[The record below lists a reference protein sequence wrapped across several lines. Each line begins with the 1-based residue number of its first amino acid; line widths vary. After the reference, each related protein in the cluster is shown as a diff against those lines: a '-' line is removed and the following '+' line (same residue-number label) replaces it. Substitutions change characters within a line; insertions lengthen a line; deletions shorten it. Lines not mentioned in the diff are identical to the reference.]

1 MTMKKIMILA
11 ACAVMAFTGCV
22 GDLDQEPMSDNTI
35 ASGDVYSNPTYRLGQ
50 LAKIYGAFTLVGNS
64 GPGSAD
70 IAVDDAGESE
80 FLRAWWSIQTISTDE
95 AKCVWGNQ
103 WNTEVNKNAWTTTKN
118 SAIYAAYVRSIMMV
132 TLANEY
138 LRNTNDNNAEIA
150 IERAEVRFLRA
161 FAYWVLLD
169 AFGNPPFTD
178 ETTPIGA
185 YKPKQIK
192 QADLYVWLKAEL
204 ENLVSAESH
213 LKDVH
218 TQTYPRVD
226 KGAAYAL
233 LARLCLNHKSYTGV
247 EDNAA
252 YADAMAA
259 AEEVIAKY
267 PLSKSYKSLFMGN
280 NGENPDAI
288 QEFVYAAC
296 YDANKTQSYGGP
308 TYIIAASTN
317 NDKYLGLT
325 ANWAGLVTSSEF
337 VANLIGEAAVD
348 AAVVGAEPTFTTI
361 DKRALVSLKYCTD
374 KEITATDFPKG
385 WHVCKFNNRNY
396 KDETTNY
403 LGEEPALAS
412 FASVDFPLI
421 RAAEMYL
428 AYAEAKTRI
437 DGGMTTDSKAVGY
450 IADLQRRA
458 GLEGNITAI
467 SLEDVFAETTKELF
481 WEGQRRSILIRY
493 DRYLSDTYLW
503 PFKGGVAKGQGLKE
517 HLKLF
522 PIPADDLT
530 NNDNLKPNPGY

>member
-1 MTMKKIMILA
+1 MKKIMILA

-80 FLRAWWSIQTISTDE
+80 FLRAWWSIQTFSPDE

-481 WEGQRRSILIRY
+481 WEGQRRTILIRY

>member
-1 MTMKKIMILA
+1 MTMKKIMIFA

-35 ASGDVYSNPTYRLGQ
+35 ASGDVYSNPTYRMGQ

-118 SAIYAAYVRSIMMV
+118 SAIYAAYVRGLMMV
-132 TLANEY
+132 TLANDY
-138 LRNTNDNNAEIA
+138 LRNTNDNNPEIA

-169 AFGNPPFTD
+169 TFGNPPFTD

-185 YKPKQIK
+185 YKPEQIK
-192 QADLYVWLKAEL
+192 QADLYAWLKAEL
-204 ENLVSAESH
+204 EDLVSAESN

-247 EDNAA
+247 EDMEA

-280 NGENPDAI
+280 NGENPDAV

-325 ANWAGLVTSSEF
+325 ANWSGLVTSSEF
-337 VANLIGEAAVD
+337 VTNLIGEAAVE
-348 AAVVGAEPTFTTI
+348 AAAVGAEPTFTTI
-361 DKRALVSLKYCTD
+361 DKRALVSLKYCTSKD
-374 KEITATDFPKG
+374 ITSTDFPMG

-396 KDETTNY
+396 VDETTNY

-458 GLEGNITAI
+458 GLEGNIAAI

-481 WEGQRRSILIRY
+481 WEGQRRTILIRY

-503 PFKGGVAKGQGLKE
+503 PFKGGVAKGQGLKDY
-517 HLKLF
+517 LKLF
-522 PIPADDLT
+522 PLPADDLT
-530 NNDNLKPNPGY
+530 NNENLKQNTGY